1 VRTAPASVTAVAD
14 VLPATAD
21 PAAPQDV
28 IVTNP
33 ADALIAR
40 ADASAAFQGL
50 FLALG
55 AVALVV
61 GGVGIANVMVI
72 AVLERR
78 GEIGLRRALGATRV
92 HVAAQFIA
100 ESALLA
106 LLGGV
111 AGALLG
117 GFATTAYAQ
126 ARHWSAVVPGAALAA
141 AVAAALAVGAVA
153 GVYPAL
159 RAARLSPAQALRAP

>member
-1 VRTAPASVTAVAD
+1 
-14 VLPATAD
+14 
-21 PAAPQDV
+21 
-28 IVTNP
+28 
-33 ADALIAR
+33 
-40 ADASAAFQGL
+40 
-50 FLALG
+50 LG

-92 HVAAQFIA
+92 HIAAQFIA

-106 LLGGV
+106 LLGGI
-111 AGALLG
+111 AGAVLG
-117 GFATTAYAQ
+117 GFATTGYAR
-126 ARHWSAVVPGAALAA
+126 ARHWSAVVPGGALAA